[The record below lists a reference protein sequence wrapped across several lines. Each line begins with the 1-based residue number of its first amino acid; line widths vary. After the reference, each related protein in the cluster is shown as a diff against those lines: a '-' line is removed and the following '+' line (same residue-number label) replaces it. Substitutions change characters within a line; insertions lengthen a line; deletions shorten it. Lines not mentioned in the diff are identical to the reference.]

1 MYLIKESEKAAT
13 LYRTMCDEHKYSES
27 CHKYADFLRITKL
40 NFNVDKEIES
50 FKYYR
55 KGCEFG
61 QAKSC
66 FYTFFSLFDGKV
78 KRQVLNEGNPDL
90 LALKMLERGCD
101 LGSSESC
108 YVAGGAH
115 LVGIPGVL
123 DKNVSTTYKY
133 DVKACQLGNK
143 LACDT
148 LSGALPIENPTSDPK
163 SHPVQIRLVQLAV
176 TKMREEEN
184 LKSTLPLQTLKL

>member
-13 LYRTMCDEHKYSES
+13 LLRTTCDEHKYADS
-27 CHKYADFLRITKL
+27 CHKYADLLRVAKL
-40 NFNVDKEIES
+40 NFKVDKEIES

-66 FYTFFSLFDGKV
+66 FFTFSLFDGKV
-78 KRQVLNEGNPDL
+78 KKQVLNEGNPDL
-90 LALKMLERGCD
+90 LALKILERGCD

-108 YVAGGAH
+108 YLAGGAH
-115 LVGIPGVL
+115 LVGIPGVM

-133 DVKACQLGNK
+133 DVKSCQLGNK

-163 SHPVQIRLVQLAV
+163 SHPVQIRLVQLAI
-176 TKMREEEN
+176 TKKREEDR
-184 LKSTLPLQTLKL
+184 LKSSIPPPTLK

>member
-1 MYLIKESEKAAT
+1 MLVVKDSEKAAT
-13 LYRTMCDEHKYSES
+13 LLRTTCDEHKYADS
-27 CHKYADFLRITKL
+27 CHWYADLLRIAKF
-40 NFNVDKEIES
+40 NFKVDKEIES

-66 FYTFFSLFDGKV
+66 YSTFLSSMNLTQA
-78 KRQVLNEGNPDL
+78 QVPNEGNPAL

-108 YVAGGAH
+108 YLAGGAH
-115 LVGIPGVL
+115 LVGIPGVM

-133 DVKACQLGNK
+133 DVKSCQLGNK

-163 SHPVQIRLVQLAV
+163 SHPVQIRLVQLNIMA
-176 TKMREEEN
+176 KREEER
-184 LKSTLPLQTLKL
+184 LKISIPLLTLK

>member
-1 MYLIKESEKAAT
+1 MYLTKESEKAAT
-13 LYRTMCDEHKYSES
+13 LLRTTCDEYKYADS

-40 NFNVDKEIES
+40 NFNVDKEMEC

-78 KRQVLNEGNPDL
+78 KRQVLNEGNL
-90 LALKMLERGCD
+90 ESLALKMLERGCD

-108 YVAGGAH
+108 YVAGGVH
-115 LVGIPGVL
+115 LIGIPGVL

-133 DVKACQLGNK
+133 DVKSCQLGNK

-148 LSGALPIENPTSDPK
+148 LSGALPIENPTSSDPK
-163 SHPVQIRLVQLAV
+163 SHPVQIRLMQLAI
-176 TKMREEEN
+176 TKNREEDR
-184 LKSTLPLQTLKL
+184 LK